1 MKNLSP
7 LLLIVIAL
15 ALIYWF
21 TYPTYQKLAPVKAQ
35 ITETKVAL
43 KRAEAANAT
52 LTTKKQAYETFIES
66 DPDNVEK
73 LNKLL
78 PDRIDNFRWI
88 VELSRIAGQYGGKVS
103 DVRVTDDVRDAG
115 GVGAI
120 NVAFVTEMPYQN
132 FLDLLTDLQKNLK
145 LTDVITADFQSADAT
160 SGKYKYTIVLKSY
173 WLK

>member
-15 ALIYWF
+15 ALVYWF
-21 TYPTYQKLAPVKAQ
+21 TYPTYQKLESIKAE
-35 ITETKVAL
+35 IAEAKIAL
-43 KRAEAANAT
+43 TRAEAANAT
-52 LTTKKQAYETFIES
+52 LTSKKQTYQSFIEG
-66 DPDNVEK
+66 DPENVDK

-88 VELSRIAGQYGGKVS
+88 VELSRIAGQHGGKVS
-103 DVRVTDDVRDAG
+103 DVRVTDDLKETSA
-115 GVGAI
+115 VGAI

-145 LTDVITADFQSADAT
+145 LTDVITADFQSADAV